1 MSIDPNDNF
10 HAFTGKTVLQKCDS
24 DMKTGLTSAE
34 AAIRLEKYGPN
45 ELDKEDPPTL
55 LERIKE

>member
-1 MSIDPNDNF
+1 
-10 HAFTGKTVLQKCDS
+10 
-24 DMKTGLTSAE
+24 MKTGLTSAE